1 MTKLIPIELGLLKQN
16 LKAMR
21 NNIDLAKDVWN
32 QHCYKMSE
40 KEKEAFIKNLKNYGE
55 VLKEIKK
62 ELKKYPHT

>member
-1 MTKLIPIELGLLKQN
+1 
-16 LKAMR
+16 MR